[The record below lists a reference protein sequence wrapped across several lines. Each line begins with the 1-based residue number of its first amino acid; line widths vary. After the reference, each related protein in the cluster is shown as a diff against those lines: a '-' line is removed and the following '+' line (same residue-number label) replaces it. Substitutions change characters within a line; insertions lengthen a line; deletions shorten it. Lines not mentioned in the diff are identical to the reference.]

1 MASSKCKR
9 VAKEKKTKAA
19 LAEDVKKDKEIL
31 KLQFGEKRFLTYSSF
46 MDTDKIHIREYYS
59 LNGKSYPS
67 KRGICLSAS
76 RFSTL
81 YNTLPEIIASVELLL
96 QKKPVKMNAHIGGGV
111 YATVSSDYQCVDI
124 RRFWKPEGE
133 TKECAT
139 RNGLAIRLD
148 EFEKFVGALNEL
160 ATSYPHLISL
170 SIICAYQLDHC
181 NQIVAIDCKE
191 CNPFGLSG
199 FDI

>member
-9 VAKEKKTKAA
+9 VAKEKKAKAA
-19 LAEDVKKDKEIL
+19 LEFPPEDVKKDKEIL

-46 MDTDKIHIREYYS
+46 MDTDKIHIREYDS

-96 QKKPVKMNAHIGGGV
+96 
-111 YATVSSDYQCVDI
+111 
-124 RRFWKPEGE
+124 
-133 TKECAT
+133 
-139 RNGLAIRLD
+139 
-148 EFEKFVGALNEL
+148 
-160 ATSYPHLISL
+160 
-170 SIICAYQLDHC
+170 
-181 NQIVAIDCKE
+181 
-191 CNPFGLSG
+191 
-199 FDI
+199 